1 MADEME
7 RRQHPGLGRGSGR
20 GVVGKPGV
28 ERECRQRLQ
37 CNRIEAPNATLFD
50 NRAHL
55 LENENPV
62 LLWEPGASQLK
73 LSEDLFKKL
82 TFASLVHLQ
91 PNFPLLQR
99 PFSFLFKGVF
109 ALIKAELSLIPDH

>member
-1 MADEME
+1 M
-7 RRQHPGLGRGSGR
+7 
-20 GVVGKPGV
+20 VGKLGV

-37 CNRIEAPNATLFD
+37 YNRIEAPNATLFD

-55 LENENPV
+55 LEKENPV
-62 LLWEPGASQLK
+62 LWEPGASQLK

>member
-7 RRQHPGLGRGSGR
+7 RRQHPGLGRRFWEGGGRETRSGER
-20 GVVGKPGV
+20 G
-28 ERECRQRLQ
+28 RQRLQ
-37 CNRIEAPNATLFD
+37 YNRIEAPNATLFD

-55 LENENPV
+55 LEKENPV
-62 LLWEPGASQLK
+62 LWEPGASQLK

-99 PFSFLFKGVF
+99 PFSFYLKGF
-109 ALIKAELSLIPDH
+109 SL